1 MWCKEHWFLCDPE
14 KDQKTKKESSSAS
27 FSSRPSSSASSSPA
41 KSCSSALQS
50 QENPSGETIINQ
62 ETEDR
67 MVKRLVREEE
77 EGIRRGAVR
86 SGGLD
91 L

>member
-14 KDQKTKKESSSAS
+14 KDQKTKKESS
-27 FSSRPSSSASSSPA
+27 SSSASSSPA